1 MDRRQTVQYLFEIRD
16 ELLAAL
22 WHFEQLEGAATR
34 WLELDDAWRA
44 ADEEEEAEAA
54 SVHESIRQQ
63 AFIFDALEAFL
74 SAWARVSL
82 LIFPVIGRGPL
93 AGWREERAATLQK
106 LLMVVD
112 LQIIEDRDLRDAWM
126 HFDERL
132 DDMVRE
138 GKIPLR
144 QRFARSDEV
153 TDQGRKATL
162 RLIEV
167 DTLRVHYRDRDGS
180 QCTADLRALHAALVT
195 LRERL
200 LEAWRL
206 RS

>member
-1 MDRRQTVQYLFEIRD
+1 LDRRQTVQYLFEIRD

-22 WHFEQLEGAATR
+22 WHFEQLQGAAKR

-54 SVHESIRQQ
+54 SAHESIRQQ

-82 LIFPVIGRGPL
+82 LIFPVIGRGPM
-93 AGWREERAATLQK
+93 AAWRDERATTLQNV
-106 LLMVVD
+106 LRVSD
-112 LQIIEDRDLRDAWM
+112 LRIIEDRDLRDAWM

-132 DDMVRE
+132 DDMVKE

-153 TDQGRKATL
+153 TDQACNTTL

-167 DTLRVHYRDRDGS
+167 DTLRVHYRGRDGS
-180 QCTADLRALHAALVT
+180 LCTADLRALHAALVT

-200 LEAWRL
+200 QEAWRL